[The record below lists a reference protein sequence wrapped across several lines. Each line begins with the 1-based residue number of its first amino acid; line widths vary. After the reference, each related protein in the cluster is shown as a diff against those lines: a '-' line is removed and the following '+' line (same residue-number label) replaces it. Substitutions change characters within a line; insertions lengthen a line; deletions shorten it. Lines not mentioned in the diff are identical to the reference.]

1 MPATDTLT
9 EPTLFGPDLSLALGL
24 DSPRA
29 GKNHPETSHLA
40 ADASAPGL
48 SKLRTAVLRTIAVMK
63 VEPVGSEIN
72 ARYLELHAADPA
84 NFPQA
89 HPDSPRKRAGELAE
103 DGLLDVVGHRVGV
116 FGSQESIY
124 RLSPDAKRILG
135 IPA

>member
-1 MPATDTLT
+1 MPTTDTLF
-9 EPTLFGPDLSLALGL
+9 ELGVGI

-29 GKNHPETSHLA
+29 RANDPETSHAA
-40 ADASAPGL
+40 ADATAPGL
-48 SKLRTAVLRTIAVMK
+48 SKLRTAVLRTIAIMG

-72 ARYLELHAADPA
+72 ARYLELHAADPG

-103 DGLLDVVGHRVGV
+103 DGLLDVVGHRAGV